1 MMLNGESQKQCYLIY
16 LMLQV
21 YTYYIY
27 IMLGNNYISKNEYE
41 SFADM
46 INDVGDR

>member
-21 YTYYIY
+21 DIN

-46 INDVGDR
+46 IDDVGDR